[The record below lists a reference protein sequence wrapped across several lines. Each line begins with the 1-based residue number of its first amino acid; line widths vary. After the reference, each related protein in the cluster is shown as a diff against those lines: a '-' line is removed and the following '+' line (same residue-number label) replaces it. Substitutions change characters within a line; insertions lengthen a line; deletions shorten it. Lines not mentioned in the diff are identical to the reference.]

1 MVRPWYVFNCFLSRV
16 TQIYAAC
23 KKQTSDETI
32 MIALAILLLRHRL
45 PSGGGRHGGGG
56 GGGTAVL
63 DVWSENAL

>member
-1 MVRPWYVFNCFLSRV
+1 MLRPWYVFNCFLSPI

-23 KKQTSDETI
+23 MKQASGEAI

-45 PSGGGRHGGGG
+45 PSGGGGRRWGA
-56 GGGTAVL
+56 TAVL

>member
-1 MVRPWYVFNCFLSRV
+1 
-16 TQIYAAC
+16 
-23 KKQTSDETI
+23 

-56 GGGTAVL
+56 RGGTAVL